1 MAASNGFSAS
11 EVFASVNARLR
22 STSVDSFYPASS
34 PIFVPTNPSIMR
46 TRLILLTLCWPLLTH
61 PLAAQLDTDIYL
73 LDITETAEGWTFSNP
88 LNITPRRGYDNQP
101 SFTPDGRSLLY
112 VSAQSSGQTDVFRY
126 DFRSG
131 TSTRLTDTRDR
142 SEYSPAVM
150 PDGEHFS
157 VVMVE
162 PDSTQ
167 RLWAYPLRGGTG
179 RLLTKKIDR
188 IGYYAWYGKKEV
200 ALFRTGDPPTLEAA
214 PYPKRHTHLIA
225 TGVGR
230 AVQRIPGPVPA
241 VSYVA
246 TSPEDSLTY
255 IYRWDPKTRQSE
267 PIVPTLAG
275 MQDYCWSA
283 EGFLLMGRADQLFIF
298 HPGTDET
305 WQPVGTP
312 GVGNFYRLATSPDG
326 RRLAV
331 VVYKGDMP

>member
-1 MAASNGFSAS
+1 
-11 EVFASVNARLR
+11 
-22 STSVDSFYPASS
+22 
-34 PIFVPTNPSIMR
+34 MR
-46 TRLILLTLCWPLLTH
+46 TLSFLLALWLTGTTLP
-61 PLAAQLDTDIYL
+61 AQPNTDIYL
-73 LDITETAEGWTFSNP
+73 LDITPVGDSWTFANP

-126 DFRSG
+126 DFRTG
-131 TSTRLTDTRDR
+131 TSARLTQTRDR
-142 SEYSPAVM
+142 SEYSPQVM
-150 PDGEHFS
+150 PDGVHFS
-157 VVMVE
+157 AVVVE

-167 RLWAYPLRGGTG
+167 RLWSYPLRGGKG
-179 RLLTKKIDR
+179 HLLTKKIDR

-214 PYPKRHTHLIA
+214 PYKKAKTRLIA
-225 TGVGR
+225 TDVGR

-241 VSYVA
+241 ISYVA
-246 TSPEDSLTY
+246 PSPTDSLSY

-267 PIVPTLAG
+267 PIVATLPG

-283 EGFLLMGRADQLFIF
+283 EGYLLMGRGAELFIF

-305 WQPVGTP
+305 WQAVGDP
-312 GVGNFYRLATSPDG
+312 GVGNFYRLAISPDG
-326 RRLAV
+326 RHLAV